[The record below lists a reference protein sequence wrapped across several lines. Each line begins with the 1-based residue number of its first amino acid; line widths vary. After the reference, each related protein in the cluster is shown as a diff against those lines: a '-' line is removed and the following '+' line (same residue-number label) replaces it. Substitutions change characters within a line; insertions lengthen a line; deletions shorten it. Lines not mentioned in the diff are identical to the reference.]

1 MTIVCW
7 NPTPNRAESPF
18 KIQIL
23 ILSVASGTFGHR
35 RSSAWREGP
44 RLAWPIQSCL
54 EWFNIQW
61 AVGKAHHSLMI
72 SANKMPG
79 ISHRSVNLYKPAWNL
94 HRRLSTE
101 RFDSV
106 CIVGTP
112 GSWDDHPRL
121 RTCTPRKSHP
131 WTASLTSAPSIPVSL
146 RSGCTKFFHAFWHS
160 FSWFHQHQC
169 YSPQEVWAA
178 EEGGRKQPCKGVRS
192 SMYSV
197 KYLFGNW
204 SRC

>member
-112 GSWDDHPRL
+112 GSWDDHPRP
-121 RTCTPRKSHP
+121 RSCTPKRSHP
-131 WTASLTSAPSIPVSL
+131 WTALSILAPSTPVSCPRYNFVSL
-146 RSGCTKFFHAFWHS
+146 FVVRVALWQLYSRV
-160 FSWFHQHQC
+160 HQHQRHP
-169 YSPQEVWAA
+169 SQEVRSA
-178 EEGGRKQPCKGVRS
+178 EAGGR
-192 SMYSV
+192 
-197 KYLFGNW
+197 
-204 SRC
+204 